1 MQKSGKGGHK
11 MSDKFYM
18 SDNSVVSAGLFESN
32 LLDYLNYSLYIEN
45 VNQSD
50 EPIEGN
56 FLLYDVF
63 DDAISC
69 LNQEGEITIS
79 EKISSKVQILS
90 TNNYSEITA
99 IFGEVTPEID
109 YDGINALIS
118 QIDDEQTFEEIS
130 AKIYAWLG
138 KFVNLTINRNP
149 ENADET
155 NLILVQSLLK
165 EDSTGKCYVQTITEA
180 LLNKIF
186 RNLIQLI
193 RVKHEWRLYGKGTT
207 ILGGKATEL
216 SSKTKLGEWSST
228 NPSCWTQ
235 FAGNYIVGKSAY
247 GVDLPSISSKISGTF
262 AINPSTCYGI
272 APHTHSVSISEA
284 SVPTTVSAIEGR
296 STFGVIKKFVNA
308 PNPYMVWVKL
318 LTSGPDLDSR
328 CTPWDKEANR
338 ILVDDNPQ
346 GFADPTG
353 ICAAIVGG
361 GSWEYSWS
369 STNCKLNATSNMM
382 SEIFTTK
389 NTILP
394 TYATYIWKWTG
405 EDDTNITSPTE
416 HIT

>member
-1 MQKSGKGGHK
+1 MQRFGKGGHK

-18 SDNSVVSAGLFESN
+18 SDTSVVSAGLFESN

-90 TNNYSEITA
+90 TNNFSEITA

-109 YDGINALIS
+109 YDGINTLIS

-130 AKIYAWLG
+130 ATIYAWLG

-193 RVKHEWRLYGKGTT
+193 RVKHEWRLYGNGTT
-207 ILGGKATEL
+207 ILGGKATAL
-216 SSKTKLGEWSST
+216 NTKDKVGEWSST

-235 FAGNYIVGKSAY
+235 FAGNYIVGKNAY

-272 APHTHSVSISEA
+272 APHTHSVSISET
-284 SVPTTVSAIEGR
+284 SVPTTISAIKRR
-296 STFGVIKKFVNA
+296 SEFGVISAYAFHKYETVE
-308 PNPYMVWVKL
+308 Y
-318 LTSGPDLDSR
+318 LTSNPQWDNE
-328 CTPWDKEANR
+328 CQPWTKEANR
-338 ILVDDNPQ
+338 MLVDDNPQ
-346 GFADPTG
+346 GFAAPTET
-353 ICAAIVGG
+353 CAAIVGG
-361 GSWEYSWS
+361 GSWDYSWS
-369 STNCKLNATSNMM
+369 SNNCKLNATSNMM